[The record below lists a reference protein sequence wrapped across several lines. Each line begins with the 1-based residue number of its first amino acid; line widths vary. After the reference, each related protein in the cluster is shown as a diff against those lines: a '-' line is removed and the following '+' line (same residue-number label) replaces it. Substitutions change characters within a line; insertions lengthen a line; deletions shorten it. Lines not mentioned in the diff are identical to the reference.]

1 MIRFHV
7 IISRTIFTY
16 IAITTPNIIST
27 KNTNESNILKPN
39 REGTRSLHLLFLNHA
54 LIRGNRVGI
63 RGEPYQCRR
72 SKMQIRVTCDVVT
85 WVRGDLELRMTD
97 SGLVGSLNSRSRL
110 TILRYKDTNKYKML
124 SLCEMFEN
132 VTAIS
137 FVNYV
142 VQSAPSII
150 LNVIHP
156 VEVT

>member
-1 MIRFHV
+1 
-7 IISRTIFTY
+7 
-16 IAITTPNIIST
+16 
-27 KNTNESNILKPN
+27 
-39 REGTRSLHLLFLNHA
+39 
-54 LIRGNRVGI
+54 
-63 RGEPYQCRR
+63 
-72 SKMQIRVTCDVVT
+72 
-85 WVRGDLELRMTD
+85 MTD